1 MKKISIW
8 LGSLLFCFSMAL
20 SPLSYATVKKVDKH
34 EGIDI
39 KVNINKADLEEL
51 DILLI
56 GVGKSKAQAIIDY
69 RKTHGDFTKIEDLS
83 NVKGIGAKL
92 IEKNK
97 NRIQL

>member
-8 LGSLLFCFSMAL
+8 LGSLLFCLSMAL

-39 KVNINKADLEEL
+39 KVNVNKADLEEL